1 MWLAGDHYMKFGLT
15 LESPQANYM
24 TDDDNDDDENDG
36 NNNNNNMSTIYS
48 LSATDWS
55 LQSIRT
61 HN

>member
-1 MWLAGDHYMKFGLT
+1 
-15 LESPQANYM
+15 M